1 MTRVAVYDPTP
12 CDLGEGP
19 LWHPL
24 RQQLFWFDINAHRL
38 HTRQDAETRTWQF
51 DEYVSAAGWVDET
64 RIVIASETG
73 LSLFDIETGAQDRLC
88 RIEADTPETRSN
100 DCRADPQGGFWFG
113 TMSKTKTPGA
123 GAIWRYYRGEVRQ
136 LYPGISISN
145 AICFAPSGDL
155 AYFADTPTGKVW
167 SQRLGGDGWPK
178 GDPEVLLDLP
188 SGCYRPDGA
197 VSDAG
202 GDLWIAQ
209 YGHGSVVRFGPDG
222 TEKETITV
230 PGSNT
235 TCPAFGGRDLCTLF
249 VTTARQ
255 SMADPAAEDGQTYHL
270 TVDATGQAEHRVI
283 L

>member
-24 RQQLFWFDINAHRL
+24 RQQLFWFDINNHRM
-38 HTRQDAETRTWQF
+38 HTRHANETQTWQF
-51 DEYVSAAGWVDET
+51 DEYVSAAGWVDESQM
-64 RIVIASETG
+64 VIASESG
-73 LSLFDIETGAQDRLC
+73 LSLFDITTGARDMVC
-88 RIEADTPETRSN
+88 KIEADNPTTRSN

-113 TMSKTKTPGA
+113 TMGKNQEPEV
-123 GAIWRYYRGEVRQ
+123 GAIWRYYRGELRQ
-136 LYPGISISN
+136 LYPDITIAN

-155 AYFADTPTGKVW
+155 AYFTDTPTGKVW
-167 SQRLGGDGWPK
+167 RQALDEDGWPQ
-178 GDPEVLLDLP
+178 GNPDLFLDLTAD
-188 SGCYRPDGA
+188 SYRPDGA
-197 VSDAG
+197 VVDVE

-255 SMADPAAEDGQTYHL
+255 SMADPAPEDGQTCHL